1 MRKKNIIEAKKWET
15 GEDVMISNGWFAFLS
30 ENLKGHLFASKN
42 FLSYY
47 LRNLFDKG
55 FQGDLIVR
63 KRYGEGKRV
72 NFYNFQTDI
81 KKK

>member
-63 KRYGEGKRV
+63 KKILRGEGGE
-72 NFYNFQTDI
+72 FL
-81 KKK
+81 